1 MFAIFKR
8 ELASYFTSPVG
19 YVVVAAFMLFNG
31 IFFYVQCLYTGTS
44 NLYGVF
50 QSMFFIVLFLLPL
63 LTMRLLA
70 EDRRNKTDQVLLTS
84 PVGIPAIV
92 TGKFLSAWVMLLICL
107 SAYVVDGIILSFV
120 ASPDWSV
127 IFCNLFGMMLMGAA
141 FIAIGLF
148 VSSLTESVI
157 IAAVFSFGANVL
169 ISLIDTIRSTVP
181 WNWLKNCL
189 GALSFQNK
197 YGHFAMGLLS
207 LSDVIFFLSIAV
219 LFLFLT
225 DRVIDRRRWA

>member
-84 PVGIPAIV
+84 PKQMYILME
-92 TGKFLSAWVMLLICL
+92 KELL
-107 SAYVVDGIILSFV
+107 
-120 ASPDWSV
+120 
-127 IFCNLFGMMLMGAA
+127 
-141 FIAIGLF
+141 
-148 VSSLTESVI
+148 
-157 IAAVFSFGANVL
+157 
-169 ISLIDTIRSTVP
+169 
-181 WNWLKNCL
+181 
-189 GALSFQNK
+189 
-197 YGHFAMGLLS
+197 
-207 LSDVIFFLSIAV
+207 
-219 LFLFLT
+219 
-225 DRVIDRRRWA
+225 